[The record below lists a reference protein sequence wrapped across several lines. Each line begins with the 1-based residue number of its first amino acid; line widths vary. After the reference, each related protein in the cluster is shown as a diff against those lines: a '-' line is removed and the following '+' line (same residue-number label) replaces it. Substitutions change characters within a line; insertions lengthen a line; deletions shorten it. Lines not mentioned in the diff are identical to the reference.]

1 MRIWKLHA
9 LGNNFVTVL
18 HDAPTDYP
26 KLAERLCR
34 RDISVG
40 ADGLLS
46 LDLAS
51 WPPMVRMWNPDGT
64 PDFCGNGLCCAAH
77 LTHFL
82 TKREVTLLQTP
93 LTSVPVSVD
102 GIDGCSARVKIRI
115 RRPTFDPEAIPL
127 SVAHGPIAGRGRQ
140 IQVDDRVFQVI
151 PSSNGNIHT
160 VLFVDEL
167 PTDEYFEHY
176 SPRIETHPLFPHKT
190 NVLWCLIE
198 DEKLHMRIWERSC
211 GETFSC
217 GTGAAAAVAIC
228 EHAGYALPPVVEVVM
243 RGGISHV
250 SLTPDGVELAT
261 RATLVFEGE
270 MIGQARTE
278 RRSGEVR
285 PMPSIETC

>member
-9 LGNNFVTVL
+9 LGNNFVFVL
-18 HDAPTDYP
+18 HDDRADYP
-26 KLAERLCR
+26 KLAGLLCR

-51 WPPMVRMWNPDGT
+51 SPPMVRMWNPDGT

-77 LTHFL
+77 LARFL
-82 TKREVTLLQTP
+82 TRRDVSLLQTP
-93 LTSVPVSVD
+93 VTAVPVSVEE
-102 GIDGCSARVKIRI
+102 IDSCSARVAIRI
-115 RRPTFDPEAIPL
+115 GRPTFDPEAIPL
-127 SVAHGPIAGRGRQ
+127 SAAHGASIGLGRR
-140 IQVDDRVFQVI
+140 IEVDDRTFEVI

-167 PTDEYFEHY
+167 PTDEVFERY
-176 SPRIETHPLFPHKT
+176 SPRIETHPLFPLKT
-190 NVLWCLIE
+190 NVLWCLVE
-198 DEKLHMRIWERSC
+198 DGKLHMRIWERSV

-228 EHAGYALPPVVEVVM
+228 ESAGYALPSAMEVVM
-243 RGGISHV
+243 RGGTAQV
-250 SLTPDGVELAT
+250 SLAPDGVELAT

-270 MIGQARTE
+270 LIGQAWKAP
-278 RRSGEVR
+278 RSPEAEAAISV
-285 PMPSIETC
+285 ETC